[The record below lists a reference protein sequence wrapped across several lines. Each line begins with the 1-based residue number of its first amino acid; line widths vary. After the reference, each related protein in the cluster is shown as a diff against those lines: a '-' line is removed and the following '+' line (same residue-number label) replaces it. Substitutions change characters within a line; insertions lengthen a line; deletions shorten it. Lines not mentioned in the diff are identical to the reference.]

1 MGHVPQRAEAGEGM
15 HSVGLK
21 DWIRR
26 WPTPTV
32 DDSSNVTRESGSFQ
46 SLTRAVREAWEPEP
60 TEDAAGTTAGNMQR
74 MLTHQAKESD
84 PEGTAAGGQLN
95 PTWVEWLMG
104 FPAGWTDCEHLATPS
119 FRKSLKRSGGG
130 S

>member
-1 MGHVPQRAEAGEGM
+1 MDDAG
-15 HSVGLK
+15 
-21 DWIRR
+21 
-26 WPTPTV
+26 
-32 DDSSNVTRESGSFQ
+32 NVTRASGEFQ
-46 SLTRAVREAWEPEP
+46 SLTRAVMWLTPSAN
-60 TEDAAGTTAGNMQR
+60 EDAAGKTTGNMQR

-84 PEGTAAGGQLN
+84 PAGTATGGQLN

-119 FRKSLKRSGGG
+119 SRKSLKRSGGG